1 MPTPYG
7 SRGGV
12 AFSADELRVLGGA
25 LAIAL
30 QSDPTPDEARDYLR
44 LAEAVDETV
53 REGYRLRSFLLAD
66 LARYRE
72 ALPGAAP
79 GYLDQLEAALT
90 TGYLPRPDDLAAL
103 RALCAVAA
111 GEGESARRLALLR
124 RCESLAERAV
134 RARLRLVPHV
144 PHAPQAPEAP
154 HAPEATP
161 APGVA
166 GVPGVPGGR
175 APLHDDAAPAAPA
188 VAPVAADEPP
198 PEPAPEW
205 GEPAPEPREP
215 AAEPGAAPRPAQPPP
230 SRPVP
235 TPAEVFPPRKRPAP
249 PPERETP
256 DSEDSGDTGERGE
269 SVAERDPVPA

>member
-30 QSDPTPDEARDYLR
+30 QSDPAPEEARDYLR
-44 LAEAVDETV
+44 LAEAVEETV
-53 REGYRLRSFLLAD
+53 REGYRLRSFLLGD

-103 RALCAVAA
+103 RTLCGEAA
-111 GEGESARRLALLR
+111 GEPETDRRLALLH
-124 RCESLAERAV
+124 RCESLAESAV
-134 RARLRLVPHV
+134 RARLRGLSGS
-144 PHAPQAPEAP
+144 
-154 HAPEATP
+154 P
-161 APGVA
+161 A
-166 GVPGVPGGR
+166 VPGPACVPAGR
-175 APLHDDAAPAAPA
+175 TPQHDETAPSPATAG
-188 VAPVAADEPP
+188 DEPTRK
-198 PEPAPEW
+198 
-205 GEPAPEPREP
+205 PAPEPEPERKPEPEREP
-215 AAEPGAAPRPAQPPP
+215 EPGAEPQSPP

-235 TPAEVFPPRKRPAP
+235 TPGEVFPPRRRSAP
-249 PPERETP
+249 HPGREAPDTPDTPETPESELSETSENVPRETQLRETPESPEPERERHP
-256 DSEDSGDTGERGE
+256 I
-269 SVAERDPVPA
+269 PA